1 MNITTWT
8 ENYTEEE
15 FKAFHE
21 KLVKEAHSE
30 YLNHLSNLTAA
41 VENFLSYRD
50 SVEDTVRSM
59 RERLP
64 YGDGWVGF
72 MSDAFKEVEV
82 AKERVSAANY
92 VYNRIKVYN
101 KPVSMAWLQFAADQP
116 YENSLELLRII
127 KIFDSAKNS
136 LDDLKR
142 KELPSNVSWIED
154 SANEICE
161 VNYNRY
167 VVELMEKIFY
177 KCVYS

>member
-15 FKAFHE
+15 FKAFHA
-21 KLVKEAHSE
+21 KLISEAHSE
-30 YLNHLSNLTAA
+30 YLIHLSKLATA

-59 RERLP
+59 RERSP

-116 YENSLELLRII
+116 YENSLERII